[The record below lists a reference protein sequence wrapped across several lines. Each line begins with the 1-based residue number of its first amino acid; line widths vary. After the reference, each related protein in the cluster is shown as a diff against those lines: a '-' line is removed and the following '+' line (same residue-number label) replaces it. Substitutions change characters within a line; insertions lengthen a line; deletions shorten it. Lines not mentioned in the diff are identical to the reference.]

1 MATEAAWTRPILP
14 APNRPKRSISDSSAV
29 ASAELNIDSAVYDLS
44 GIGAD
49 VDQHRR
55 AERLAA
61 GVVEPPVVLGAFD
74 DAVHDQAV
82 AQQRLLVRAMAVGG
96 VVDVV
101 RRAVDRVVAA
111 VVLERDDVL
120 GVDVVRLAGGD
131 PLGHRAAP

>member
-14 APNRPKRSISDSSAV
+14 APNRPKCSINDSSEM
-29 ASAELNIDSAVYDLS
+29 ASADLNIDRAVYDLS
-44 GIGAD
+44 GVSAD

-82 AQQRLLVRAMAVGG
+82 AQQGLLVRAVAVGG
-96 VVDVV
+96 VVDVI
-101 RRAVDRVVAA
+101 RGPVDRVVVAFA
-111 VVLERDDVL
+111 GERDDVL
-120 GVDVVRLAGGD
+120 GVDAVCLAGGD
-131 PLGHRAAP
+131 PLGHR